1 MAAGRVVTAR
11 VEAAV
16 AVAAAAAAVAAN
28 LRALQQRAPWQ
39 RAPVPVAVA
48 RARCRRRPERLAA
61 VRCRQSGGLVRRMT
75 SSAYRRIHQRRCLA
89 RKSRRK
95 PNRRIKFS
103 LRLRSLIFH
112 ACQSVSQLLHGP
124 APRLPR
130 HFQNTCTFGLQPYY
144 NQATV
149 NSQREGRAFRSH
161 PEPKR
166 ERKHMKSN
174 HRASRLRKGHPGC

>member
-1 MAAGRVVTAR
+1 MPPSASAVVVT
-11 VEAAV
+11 
-16 AVAAAAAAVAAN
+16 AAVAAN

-61 VRCRQSGGLVRRMT
+61 VRCRQSGGVVRRMT
-75 SSAYRRIHQRRCLA
+75 SSAYRRIHQRRGHA
-89 RKSRRK
+89 RNSRRK

-103 LRLRSLIFH
+103 LRLRSLIFL

-130 HFQNTCTFGLQPYY
+130 HFQNACTFGLQPS
-144 NQATV
+144 NRQHANGKV
-149 NSQREGRAFRSH
+149 EHSAH